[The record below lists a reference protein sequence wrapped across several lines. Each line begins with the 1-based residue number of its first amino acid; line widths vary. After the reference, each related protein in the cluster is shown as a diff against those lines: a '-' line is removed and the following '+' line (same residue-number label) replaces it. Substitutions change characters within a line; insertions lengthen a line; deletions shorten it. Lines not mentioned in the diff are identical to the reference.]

1 MFKAKKIS
9 DLESNLDILKLCM
22 FSFEGW
28 ISLER
33 RWSKLFSSSRMLLSL
48 TSTGIREVSGEK
60 VEPRHC
66 LSLQVRSDLRH
77 GRHGPA
83 RPVPVKVADQELVI
97 ADDLKKFMSAVTIP
111 FKPNINA
118 LFEKFW
124 VGENYELFL
133 GKEHFPTSLGIID
146 FEQKFTGSPLL
157 VYVIYSSRILCL
169 SSCRIPVVFLS
180 YSCHSCGTLSYS
192 LCFSNIFYPTGT
204 FRGVFSSYHWYR
216 RIHPHTGA
224 YLGFGQGGCTFL
236 ADLHPPPPPGSGSG
250 SGEDFEL
257 DPDPDPHQ
265 NNADPQPW
273 AQLSKDCCLIYN
285 YV

>member
-180 YSCHSCGTLSYS
+180 YSCRIPVIVAERWVILYVSVIFFTQLGHFAGFS
-192 LCFSNIFYPTGT
+192 LHIIDIAGYTPT
-204 FRGVFSSYHWYR
+204 
-216 RIHPHTGA
+216 
-224 YLGFGQGGCTFL
+224 QGRT
-236 ADLHPPPPPGSGSG
+236 
-250 SGEDFEL
+250 
-257 DPDPDPHQ
+257 
-265 NNADPQPW
+265 
-273 AQLSKDCCLIYN
+273 
-285 YV
+285 